1 MSLSK
6 TKADELLVLPFQ
18 TMKSDK
24 TTYKLFAIVTN
35 RKDVDGSELIQ
46 WHRKRCGKSEQVH
59 STQKEELAGGQFPSN
74 LFGINAAWWQLMVL
88 SFNLSRFMQIAALP
102 QEFKESKMKA
112 LRLHIIQLPGRV
124 IHHAR
129 QIYVRVESTRCE
141 LYQTIREKIA
151 HISRGL
157 AENVVNSS

>member
-1 MSLSK
+1 
-6 TKADELLVLPFQ
+6 
-18 TMKSDK
+18 
-24 TTYKLFAIVTN
+24 
-35 RKDVDGSELIQ
+35 
-46 WHRKRCGKSEQVH
+46 
-59 STQKEELAGGQFPSN
+59 
-74 LFGINAAWWQLMVL
+74 MVL